1 MDRLVIFDL
10 DGTLIDTI
18 EDLGT
23 AVNHAL
29 ALRNLPGHS
38 MEEYRAMVGHGV
50 RKLVEDSLPE
60 GSKGLTDECL
70 RDFLD
75 YYVEHIDVHTRP
87 YPGMQKLAARLD
99 REGYALAVASN
110 KFQAGTEKL
119 IAEFFPGIDFVAVCG
134 NRTGFPLKPDPALI
148 EWICEAAKKRSGAAE
163 VQTILVGDSD
173 TDMKTAANAGIP
185 AVAVTW
191 GFRSRK
197 ELGAAGAVNFAGS
210 SEELYKAISDFSTG
224 SK

>member
-29 ALRNLPGHS
+29 SLRGLPEHS
-38 MEEYRAMVGHGV
+38 VEEYRAMVGHGV
-50 RKLVEDSLPE
+50 RKLVEDSLPADCKE
-60 GSKGLTDECL
+60 LTDECL
-70 RDFLD
+70 KDFLD

-87 YPGMQKLAARLD
+87 YPGMQELLGRLD
-99 REGYALAVASN
+99 REGFQLAVASN

-134 NRTGFPLKPDPALI
+134 NRQGFPLKPDPALI

-197 ELGAAGAVNFAGS
+197 ELGAAGAKTFADNAG
-210 SEELYKAISDFSTG
+210 ELYDALSKA
-224 SK
+224 